1 MSLRRINA
9 DQLRELWWV
18 LHING
23 GRLSFEN
30 FRKLNRLLVV
40 RETLEKV
47 FIRIRSKTELTR
59 KEEIQ
64 ERFCG
69 KLLSVA
75 SKCQAR

>member
-9 DQLRELWWV
+9 NQLRELLWV

-30 FRKLNRLLVV
+30 FRKLNRLLVM

-47 FIRIRSKTELTR
+47 LIRVRSKTELTR
-59 KEEIQ
+59 KEEI
-64 ERFCG
+64 
-69 KLLSVA
+69 
-75 SKCQAR
+75 